1 MDVIIMVQFDG
12 EDLMK
17 AFHYS
22 TKLPISI
29 LGNGKIE
36 QSLPENLKTAAA
48 LAADKS
54 ILNLQYGP
62 QEYNT
67 VQYISTEYKE
77 LFIVYVI
84 DDSYVVAVGPLL
96 IEPMHSGEIVN
107 IIQRQKVPIRLK
119 SRLEVYYR
127 DVTQVSTQTYY
138 YCGRLLSAIF
148 GAKNT
153 GVPKNP
159 HPIGSEVSS
168 IKEYFQNTYK
178 NREKLFTHPPFFLE
192 KKIVNQ
198 IKIGNLDGALSTL
211 DEINLLSRATLAKDP
226 LRSMKDSIICSCAFF
241 TRAVIE
247 AGVFPDIAF
256 TYSDT
261 FIQQIEKMDSLA
273 EVSRYERNI
282 LAEFIKLTKENAS
295 AKYSRVILSAMQYIN
310 DNLTLKLSLS
320 DIAKHA
326 YVHPNYLSSIF
337 KKEVGC
343 SLTDYIA
350 RRRIEESTYF
360 VAYTDFEIADIANF
374 YHFCNQ
380 SYYITTFK
388 RFLSVSPNE
397 YRNSDRPSL

>member
-1 MDVIIMVQFDG
+1 
-12 EDLMK
+12 
-17 AFHYS
+17 
-22 TKLPISI
+22 
-29 LGNGKIE
+29 
-36 QSLPENLKTAAA
+36 
-48 LAADKS
+48 
-54 ILNLQYGP
+54 
-62 QEYNT
+62 
-67 VQYISTEYKE
+67 
-77 LFIVYVI
+77 
-84 DDSYVVAVGPLL
+84 VVAVGPLL
-96 IEPMHSGEIVN
+96 TEPMHSGEIVN
-107 IIQRQKVPIRLK
+107 IIQREKVPIRLK
-119 SRLEVYYR
+119 SRLEAYYR

-148 GAKNT
+148 SAKNT

-360 VAYTDFEIADIANF
+360 IAYTDFEIADIANF

-388 RFLSVSPNE
+388 RYLSVSPNE

>member
-1 MDVIIMVQFDG
+1 MVEFDG
-12 EDLMK
+12 VDLIK
-17 AFHYS
+17 VFHYS
-22 TKLPISI
+22 TQLPISI
-29 LGNGKIE
+29 LKNGNME
-36 QSLPENLKTAAA
+36 QSLPEDLTTAAT
-48 LAADKS
+48 LVADES
-54 ILNLQYGP
+54 ILSLKYGL

-84 DDSYVVAVGPLL
+84 DDSYVIAVGPLMT
-96 IEPMHSGEIVN
+96 EPMHSGEIVN
-107 IIQRQKVPIRLK
+107 IIQSKKVPIHLK
-119 SRLEVYYR
+119 ARLEAYYR
-127 DVTQVSTQTYY
+127 DVAQVSTQTYY
-138 YCGRLLSAIF
+138 YCGQLLSTIF
-148 GAKNT
+148 SAKNISA
-153 GVPKNP
+153 PKNP
-159 HPIGSEVSS
+159 HPISTEVSS

-198 IKIGNLDGALSTL
+198 IKIGNLEGALNTL
-211 DEINLLSRATLAKDP
+211 DEINLLNRATLAKDP

-261 FIQQIEKMDSLA
+261 FIQQIEKMESLTA
-273 EVSRYERNI
+273 VSNYERNI
-282 LAEFIKLTKENAS
+282 LSEFIKLTKENAS
-295 AKYSRVILSAMQYIN
+295 AKYSHVILSAMQYIN
-310 DNLTLKLSLS
+310 DNLTLKLCLN

-337 KKEVGC
+337 KKEAGC

-350 RRRIEESTYF
+350 RRRVEESTYF

-388 RFLSVSPNE
+388 RYLSISPSK
-397 YRNSDRPSL
+397 YRNSNRPSL

>member
-1 MDVIIMVQFDG
+1 
-12 EDLMK
+12 
-17 AFHYS
+17 
-22 TKLPISI
+22 
-29 LGNGKIE
+29 
-36 QSLPENLKTAAA
+36 
-48 LAADKS
+48 
-54 ILNLQYGP
+54 
-62 QEYNT
+62 
-67 VQYISTEYKE
+67 
-77 LFIVYVI
+77 
-84 DDSYVVAVGPLL
+84 
-96 IEPMHSGEIVN
+96 
-107 IIQRQKVPIRLK
+107 
-119 SRLEVYYR
+119 
-127 DVTQVSTQTYY
+127 
-138 YCGRLLSAIF
+138 
-148 GAKNT
+148 
-153 GVPKNP
+153 
-159 HPIGSEVSS
+159 
-168 IKEYFQNTYK
+168 
-178 NREKLFTHPPFFLE
+178 
-192 KKIVNQ
+192 
-198 IKIGNLDGALSTL
+198 L